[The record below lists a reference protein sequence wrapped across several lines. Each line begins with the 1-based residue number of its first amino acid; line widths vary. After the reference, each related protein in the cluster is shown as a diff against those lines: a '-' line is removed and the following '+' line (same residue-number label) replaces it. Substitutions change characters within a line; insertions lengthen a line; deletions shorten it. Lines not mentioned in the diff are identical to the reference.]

1 MNKILA
7 SEAARVVDRNLTLN
21 KFSVVVFFINN
32 YGPYYSTMHFKTRE
46 SSIKN
51 TTKFASPSLLFS
63 PSGQN
68 GLIGCCV
75 YLYLFSFKMIIIM

>member
-1 MNKILA
+1 
-7 SEAARVVDRNLTLN
+7 
-21 KFSVVVFFINN
+21 
-32 YGPYYSTMHFKTRE
+32 MHFKTRE

-75 YLYLFSFKMIIIM
+75 YLYLFSFKMIIIMW